1 MATTLSLRRAVSPEG
16 NPAMRKI
23 ILVLAITRVAAALLF
38 AATPAP
44 AWQFGGS
51 GGGNGTMGPPPPRH
65 EPVFR
70 SLNGTVVNQHDSPLA
85 QAVVYLRNTRT
96 RAIKTTI
103 AGDDGGYEFNSL
115 SRNQDYEVYA
125 EIASGDRSPTKTL
138 SSFDSRTKATI
149 NLHIDVKK
157 KKG

>member
-1 MATTLSLRRAVSPEG
+1 MATTRRVRRAVCLES
-16 NPAMRKI
+16 NHAMRKI
-23 ILVLAITRVAAALLF
+23 ILAVMVTMMAAALLF
-38 AATPAP
+38 AAASAS

-51 GGGNGTMGPPPPRH
+51 GGNGTMGPPPPRH
-65 EPVFR
+65 EPVSR
-70 SLNGTVVNQHDSPLA
+70 SLTGTVVNQHDSPLP

-103 AGDDGGYEFNSL
+103 AGDDGSYEFNSL

-138 SSFDSRTKATI
+138 SSFDSRTKAVI